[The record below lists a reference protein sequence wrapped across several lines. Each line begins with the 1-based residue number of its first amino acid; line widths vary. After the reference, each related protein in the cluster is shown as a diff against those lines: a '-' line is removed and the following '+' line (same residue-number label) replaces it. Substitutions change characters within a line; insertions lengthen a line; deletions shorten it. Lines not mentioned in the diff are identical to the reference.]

1 MRLKGTDASLL
12 VTEYHG
18 LLAEQLYLLRQIAE
32 LIRLADWLPIAAQ
45 EFTHWA
51 SLLDSGQLVIR
62 WRGLPSVGRFHH
74 DLQFFMGVCPC

>member
-32 LIRLADWLPIAAQ
+32 LIRLADWLQ
-45 EFTHWA
+45 
-51 SLLDSGQLVIR
+51 
-62 WRGLPSVGRFHH
+62 
-74 DLQFFMGVCPC
+74 